1 MLRTFLKWNCVSGKD
16 HLLNEQ
22 DCPLGEGVKWCSPLV
37 HSWLHPHI
45 KNLDLDVDP
54 LSTPGWFGK
63 LKSLI
68 IGIRVQFPSLLSQM
82 GHRAEMHVCL
92 SQNVVLYSKRRLLR
106 DTPTTKAILLQ
117 VDSLLSLSCYVLLCL
132 PLCVPL
138 SHCVPVTLLCF

>member
-1 MLRTFLKWNCVSGKD
+1 MLRTFLKWNCVSGRD

-22 DCPLGEGVKWCSPLV
+22 DCPLGEGVRWYSPPV

-45 KNLDLDVDP
+45 NNLDLHVVP
-54 LSTPGWFGK
+54 LSPPGWFGK

-82 GHRAEMHVCL
+82 GHRAKMHVCL
-92 SQNVVLYSKRRLLR
+92 SQNVVLYSKRGLLR
-106 DTPTTKAILLQ
+106 DTPTTNLLQ
-117 VDSLLSLSCYVLLCL
+117 GDSLLSLSCYVLLCL

-138 SHCVPVTLLCF
+138 SHCVSVTLLCF